1 MCNIMYITL
10 VLGAVSVRFDRRHE
24 CTCYLLDQYSVLEF
38 LLVYPGV
45 HSHVEIY
52 ILFQSEC

>member
-1 MCNIMYITL
+1 
-10 VLGAVSVRFDRRHE
+10 LGAVSVRFDRRHE
-24 CTCYLLDQYSVLEF
+24 CTCYLLDQYVLEF

-52 ILFQSEC
+52 ILFLSDCWIFHIGV